1 MIVGQQDSMSLT
13 SAGTRKR
20 RVEPKWREK
29 ERAVFIAALACGSQ
43 RSGIQLIAAHCPHS
57 LYSLRFAGDTL
68 SQKVQ

>member
-43 RSGIQLIAAHCPHS
+43 RSGDS
-57 LYSLRFAGDTL
+57 FEVVGTLRL
-68 SQKVQ
+68 SGSGGLRGSWVST